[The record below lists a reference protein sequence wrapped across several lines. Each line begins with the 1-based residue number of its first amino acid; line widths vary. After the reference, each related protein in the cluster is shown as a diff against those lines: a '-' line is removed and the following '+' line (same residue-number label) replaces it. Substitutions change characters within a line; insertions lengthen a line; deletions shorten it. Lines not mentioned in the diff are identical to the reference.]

1 MITGTVIT
9 EKSSHLISLLS
20 GDEKKVLTKLKV
32 KKSFLYIG
40 DNAERT
46 SKCFSFFDY
55 GVVSNNFEEA
65 RATLSELNEN
75 GGLPDFIVVDQPL
88 NEKEI
93 FHFVLWLH
101 SNKWSFMI
109 PVFYNESI
117 LNTEELNLL
126 RKLNVAD
133 DIINIENYCKQLSP
147 DTTTVRESNFFQ
159 LNREVSKEEER
170 THADYNEK
178 TPIGKRLFDVIVS
191 SILLV
196 ALLPLFLIISLIIK
210 MESKGSIIY
219 KSKRAGRGFKVFDF
233 YKFRSMVQDAD
244 KQMDEYAGLNLYAG
258 KGDDNSAFFKLKN
271 DPRVTRFGS
280 FLRNTSLDELPQ
292 LINVLKGDMSIV
304 GNRPLPLYEASTL
317 TTDKNAERFVA
328 PAGITGLWQVTKRG
342 HADMKAEERIG
353 LDINYAR
360 QQGFLLDL
368 RILVMTPMALFQKS
382 NV

>member
-1 MITGTVIT
+1 MITGTVFT
-9 EKSSHLISLLS
+9 KKSLLVDS
-20 GDEKKVLTKLKV
+20 LLYGDEQVVLNNLKV

-40 DNAERT
+40 SNAELT

-55 GVVSNNFEEA
+55 GVVSNDFEEA
-65 RATLSELNEN
+65 KSALYDLNEN

-88 NEKEI
+88 KEKDI

-109 PVFYNESI
+109 PVFYNESA
-117 LNTEELNLL
+117 LNTEELCLL
-126 RKLNVAD
+126 KKLSVAD
-133 DIINIENYCKQLSP
+133 DIINIEDYCSKLNPGITDSK
-147 DTTTVRESNFFQ
+147 ESNFFQ
-159 LNREVSKEEER
+159 LKSEVSEKSNSI
-170 THADYNEK
+170 DFNEK
-178 TPIGKRLFDVIVS
+178 TPLGKRLFDIVVS
-191 SILLV
+191 SILII
-196 ALLPLFLIISLIIK
+196 ALLPLLLIISLIIK
-210 MESKGSIIY
+210 LESNGSIIY

-233 YKFRSMVQDAD
+233 YKFRSMVENAD
-244 KQMDEYAGLNLYAG
+244 QQMDEYSGLNLYAD
-258 KGDDNSAFFKLKN
+258 KGNDDFSFFKLKN
-271 DPRVTRFGS
+271 DPRVTKFGS

-317 TTDKNAERFVA
+317 TTDRNAERFIA

-342 HADMKAEERIG
+342 REDMKAEERIG

-368 RILVMTPMALFQKS
+368 RILFMTPLALFQKS